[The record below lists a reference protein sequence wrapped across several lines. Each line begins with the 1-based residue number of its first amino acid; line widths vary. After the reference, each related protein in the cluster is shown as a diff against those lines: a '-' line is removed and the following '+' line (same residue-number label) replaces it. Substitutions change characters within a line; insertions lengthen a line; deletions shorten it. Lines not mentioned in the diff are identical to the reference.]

1 MKLSE
6 HFTLAEFTISAEAEA
21 MGDPNT
27 PLPEHLE
34 NLKVTAAGFEKAR
47 AILGDRAIV
56 LTSGYRNPRVNKK
69 VGGVRNSAHALG
81 FAGDFR
87 VAELPPLTC
96 ARLLDRAM
104 RDGKI
109 EFDQLIH
116 ETSRGIVH
124 LAFGPQLR
132 NQVMTQASGPGTTF
146 VNGLA
151 G

>member
-6 HFTLAEFTISAEAEA
+6 HFTLAEFTISDAAEAI
-21 MGDPNT
+21 GDANA
-27 PLPEHLE
+27 PLPEHLA
-34 NLKVTAAGFEKAR
+34 NLKVTAAGFEKVR
-47 AILGDRAIV
+47 TILGDRAIV

-69 VGGVRNSAHALG
+69 VGGVKTSAHALG
-81 FAGDFR
+81 LAGDFR

-96 ARLLDRAM
+96 ARRLEQAM
-104 RDGKI
+104 RDGMIK
-109 EFDQLIH
+109 FDQLIH

-124 LAFGPQLR
+124 LSFDPRLR
-132 NQVMTQASGPGTTF
+132 CQVLTQASGPGTTI